1 MMVRLFRF
9 ILPVLAG
16 TLFLGSCEEDPAV
29 PGQRFI
35 DADRLIESALTD
47 SLIAGAVLLA
57 GNSESILYHQA
68 YGYGTIYE
76 ADNQPLP
83 VPEEITPG
91 HLFDIAS
98 LSKIFA
104 TTYGLMLL
112 HSRGLLD
119 VDDPVSGYLQ
129 EFDTE
134 EKHDITIRHLLTH
147 SSGLIQWF
155 PTYYIATNPGERL
168 AFVSSEP
175 LISGIGEQ
183 RRYSDLGFMIL
194 ADLIETITGESLEE
208 FLEREIYRP
217 LGLSSTLF
225 NPDPGIYPDIAA
237 TSYGNPFEKKMVY
250 DDDFGYTVNVDP
262 GAWDGWRDYVL
273 RGEVNDGNAY
283 HTHGG
288 IAGHAGLFST
298 ADELYRLASLLL
310 TAGQYNDLQLFTTDT
325 IGTFLT
331 PDRFGHGLGFMME
344 AGSLHAA
351 ELPDGSFGHTGFTG
365 TNFVIIPEKDLIII
379 LLANRQHFG
388 VNENGYY
395 PDLRELRSGVI
406 AAIIDGVAE
415 VAI

>member
-1 MMVRLFRF
+1 MPALTV
-9 ILPVLAG
+9 I
-16 TLFLGSCEEDPAV
+16 LFLGSCEEDPAV
-29 PGQRFI
+29 PDQRFI
-35 DADRLIESALTD
+35 AADRLIESALTD
-47 SLIAGAVLLA
+47 SLMAGAVLLA
-57 GNSESILYHQA
+57 GNAEGILYHQS
-68 YGYGTIYE
+68 YGYATIYK
-76 ADNQPLP
+76 ADNQPLQ
-83 VPEEITPG
+83 VPEVMTPG

-119 VDDPVSGYLQ
+119 VDEPLSDYIQ

-134 EKHDITIRHLLTH
+134 EKRDITIRHLLTH

-155 PTYYIATNPGERL
+155 PTYYTATNPKERL
-168 AFVSSEP
+168 EFVSGEP
-175 LISGIGEQ
+175 LIGDIGVQ
-183 RRYSDLGFMIL
+183 RRYSDPGFMVL
-194 ADLIETITGESLEE
+194 ADLIETITGESFEG

-225 NPDPGIYPDIAA
+225 NPDPENFPNIAA

-250 DDDFGYTVNVDP
+250 DDDFGYTVDVDP
-262 GAWDGWRDYVL
+262 EAWDGWRDYVL

-288 IAGHAGLFST
+288 VAGHAGLFST

-310 TAGQYNDLQLFTTDT
+310 TAGRYDDLQLFAPDT

-365 TNFVIIPEKDLIII
+365 TNFVIIQEKDLIII

-388 VNENGYY
+388 VDKDGYY

-406 AAIIDGVAE
+406 AAIIDGVDE
-415 VAI
+415 VTM